1 MWKEKRVFFIT
12 PQILQNDL
20 VKFEDLGSKIKC
32 LVFDEAHRARGN
44 HAYCEVIRKLS
55 SSNKYFRVLA
65 LSATPGGTIND
76 VLEVVQNLLISHLEF
91 RTEESPDVSPYVFQ
105 RNLTTVVVPLGTKLQ
120 EVKDSYMKVLEYY
133 TRSLIRYKVIQG
145 NCANLTKGKIF
156 ILMKNYQ
163 QNARGTS
170 PNYAEIMKSLNICI
184 TLYHASELLIRHG
197 LRSFLTFF
205 EEHIDKPLL
214 RNNTDI
220 REIMATIREHMGPL
234 PQIQQLPD
242 GEYQEVPPNIKFGH
256 PKFYKLKE
264 ILLEHFSET
273 EDSSR
278 VIVFFEYR
286 ESVMEAFVL
295 LIQSKPVLKP
305 RIFIGQANGVSQ
317 KTQIS
322 VVKAFR
328 EGRCNVLLSTSI
340 GEEGLDVGEVDLIVC
355 FDISNKSPIRMVQRM
370 GRTGRKKDGK
380 IVVLVTEG
388 KEQQTLKD
396 CLIHKNNVAFHVL
409 GSKVLAQGLHSECP
423 RLIPEDITPKC
434 EKIFITVEDPGPKKS
449 GNLKDMLKS
458 LSRKSSE
465 LSFSPGLEI
474 VEIEEKIPEPELL
487 SVKENPLDGS
497 IVPNIFNKKIEKQ
510 RSFQE
515 IHTVEH
521 SSNCG
526 LLVSLL
532 QMAESRRFNIPMS
545 QIATATQKNKNMK
558 QTDIRNMFFKSQTAS
573 DFIVPSTQVIAES
586 IQTTNTEDKNF
597 GEPELF
603 RELSDFL
610 SIQQDNSRKCTLCPS
625 QLNCGDNKYK
635 TPSRSAFTWIELD
648 ASVFTNITTEDLKA
662 FEKSLHPVADASFQF
677 DESIHFKIPE
687 TPVTQT
693 TQKETKVMELEDLID
708 TSILADFSDTAAT
721 TATNTTATFMPPK
734 SLNNLLNKYS
744 TSLIDENLQFP
755 PPTDTQQTEYNNK
768 STLEVIRTK
777 KSFSEE
783 ETKDILD
790 FFKLE
795 TLEDVFE
802 PNIPDS
808 QATITYSPDIFDITN
823 TANTNVI
830 IEDDVSEDSNSPII
844 CSYFNKKKNVT
855 IRNSQIEATY
865 SQSLSSTPLT
875 RKTSEKNIDKLSQS
889 SNKLCGN
896 TGDPKKTPSEDLND
910 FFDFSFF
917 ASQSSKKNEAVVK
930 AKEIIN
936 LTDSCNT
943 IDFCEDSSNSR
954 KNSESDANNCKL
966 NVNIS
971 DLGSFF
977 DEELLMSPTFRQVD
991 HRKVNV
997 KESLE
1002 KTKRKIESQ
1011 VMSRNVASVNEER
1024 VLSQKVV
1031 QMHRENHNL
1040 NTDKSQKVSES
1051 EIEQKIDSEIPES
1064 MDFLQFMENDDF
1076 QLPSITKNKN
1086 FDIPDPLSDFKLPGI
1101 TKIKNLDIADPPSCQ
1116 FNDKHPKTSVL
1127 NTQTDNT
1134 VQKSLSTIEKL
1145 EPSQASI
1152 TQLISLVNK
1161 PTQTNSLSQKENI
1174 DLSDVENDS
1183 FIFSFNAKKPKRTK
1197 NTSSSSEKSLNSSI
1211 KANIKEHSNNSSIN
1225 TTLGSKSADS
1235 SKGILDNSA
1244 IVSPKPVA
1252 LSDRTK
1258 KMQSSSNT
1266 SLNTSN
1272 SDDEFETKP
1281 PSSGWIR
1288 TRPLVKKRPIL
1299 NNSDDEFEPIEHS
1312 PVFAKPKPVKRIRIE
1327 KEEGSRNQAR
1337 NVTTRVKSRKLVNE
1351 FIENEAEL
1359 SICDETNVSDDEADE
1374 FLSQEQYDASFVA
1387 DETQHVDTQM
1397 HAVYLKSVR
1406 SPRNIPGRFKIP
1418 TRFKNNMNVFSQVD
1432 NEEDEVDSDDSFV
1445 VMDET
1450 IEARQE
1456 LSQLEILEKQLEM
1469 QKRRKKMPHGIKKPT
1484 KRRRII
1490 VSSDSE

>member
-1 MWKEKRVFFIT
+1 
-12 PQILQNDL
+12 
-20 VKFEDLGSKIKC
+20 
-32 LVFDEAHRARGN
+32 
-44 HAYCEVIRKLS
+44 
-55 SSNKYFRVLA
+55 
-65 LSATPGGTIND
+65 
-76 VLEVVQNLLISHLEF
+76 
-91 RTEESPDVSPYVFQ
+91 
-105 RNLTTVVVPLGTKLQ
+105 
-120 EVKDSYMKVLEYY
+120 
-133 TRSLIRYKVIQG
+133 
-145 NCANLTKGKIF
+145 
-156 ILMKNYQ
+156 
-163 QNARGTS
+163 
-170 PNYAEIMKSLNICI
+170 
-184 TLYHASELLIRHG
+184 
-197 LRSFLTFF
+197 
-205 EEHIDKPLL
+205 
-214 RNNTDI
+214 
-220 REIMATIREHMGPL
+220 
-234 PQIQQLPD
+234 
-242 GEYQEVPPNIKFGH
+242 
-256 PKFYKLKE
+256 
-264 ILLEHFSET
+264 
-273 EDSSR
+273 
-278 VIVFFEYR
+278 
-286 ESVMEAFVL
+286 MEAFVL

-409 GSKVLAQGLHSECP
+409 GSKVLAKGLHGECP
-423 RLIPEDITPKC
+423 RLIPDDITPKC
-434 EKIFITVEDPGPKKS
+434 EKIFITVEDPVPKKG

-458 LSRKSSE
+458 WSRKSSE
-465 LSFSPGLEI
+465 LAFSPDLEI
-474 VEIEEKIPEPELL
+474 VEIEEKIPQPELF
-487 SVKENPLDGS
+487 SVKENPFDGNV
-497 IVPNIFNKKIEKQ
+497 VPNIFNKKIEKQ

-558 QTDIRNMFFKSQTAS
+558 QTDIRNMFFKSQSAS
-573 DFIVPSTQVIAES
+573 DFILPSTQVIAES

-603 RELSDFL
+603 RELADFL

-625 QLNCGDNKYK
+625 QLNCGKNKYK
-635 TPSRSAFTWIELD
+635 TPNKSAFAWIELD
-648 ASVFTNITTEDLKA
+648 ASVYTNITAEDLKA
-662 FEKSLHPVADASFQF
+662 FEKSLHPVADGSFQF
-677 DESIHFKIPE
+677 DDSLNFKIPE

-708 TSILADFSDTAAT
+708 TSILADFS
-721 TATNTTATFMPPK
+721 NTTASFMAPK

-755 PPTDTQQTEYNNK
+755 LSKDTQQTEYNSK
-768 STLEVIRTK
+768 SRLEVTTIK
-777 KSFSEE
+777 KVFSEE
-783 ETKDILD
+783 ETKNILH

-802 PNIPDS
+802 ANIPDS
-808 QATITYSPDIFDITN
+808 QATITYSPDIFDITDA
-823 TANTNVI
+823 ANKNVI
-830 IEDDVSEDSNSPII
+830 IEDDIISEDSNSPII

-865 SQSLSSTPLT
+865 SQNLSSTPLT
-875 RKTSEKNIDKLSQS
+875 RKTTEKIVDKLSQS
-889 SNKLCGN
+889 SNKPSGN
-896 TGDPKKTPSEDLND
+896 TGDPKKTPPEDLKD

-917 ASQSSKKNEAVVK
+917 ESQSSKKHRSVLE

-943 IDFCEDSSNSR
+943 NDFCEDSSNSR
-954 KNSESDANNCKL
+954 KNSESDTNNCKL
-966 NVNIS
+966 NVNMS
-971 DLGSFF
+971 ELGSFF
-977 DEELLMSPTFRQVD
+977 DEELLMSPTFPQVD
-991 HRKVNV
+991 NRKVNMEESLVDIAKSKRKIV
-997 KESLE
+997 KESE
-1002 KTKRKIESQ
+1002 
-1011 VMSRNVASVNEER
+1011 VMSRNSASVNEGR
-1024 VLSQKVV
+1024 LLSQKIV
-1031 QMHRENHNL
+1031 QMHRENHNF
-1040 NTDKSQKVSES
+1040 NAHKIHKVSES
-1051 EIEQKIDSEIPES
+1051 EREQKNDSDIPES
-1064 MDFLQFMENDDF
+1064 MDFLQFMEDDNF
-1076 QLPSITKNKN
+1076 KLPSISNNKN
-1086 FDIPDPLSDFKLPGI
+1086 FDIPDPLSWE
-1101 TKIKNLDIADPPSCQ
+1101 
-1116 FNDKHPKTSVL
+1116 FNGKHPAINVL
-1127 NTQTDNT
+1127 NTQNDKT
-1134 VQKSLSTIEKL
+1134 VQKSLSVSTFNIENVQKT
-1145 EPSQASI
+1145 ESSQASI

-1161 PTQTNSLSQKENI
+1161 PTQMNSSSQKEN
-1174 DLSDVENDS
+1174 LEHSDVENDS
-1183 FIFSFNAKKPKRTK
+1183 FIFTFNTKKSKRTK

-1211 KANIKEHSNNSSIN
+1211 KANINEHNNNSSIN

-1235 SKGILDNSA
+1235 TKDLLDNSA
-1244 IVSPKPVA
+1244 IVSPKTVA

-1258 KMQSSSNT
+1258 KILSSANT
-1266 SLNTSN
+1266 SFNTSN

-1281 PSSGWIR
+1281 PSTGWIR
-1288 TRPLVKKRPIL
+1288 TRPLVTKRPIL
-1299 NNSDDEFEPIEHS
+1299 NNSDDEFESKEDS
-1312 PVFAKPKPVKRIRIE
+1312 SVFVKPKPVKRMRVE

-1337 NVTTRVKSRKLVNE
+1337 GVRSRPKSRKLVNQ

-1359 SICDETNVSDDEADE
+1359 SICDEINVSDDEADE
-1374 FLSQEQYDASFVA
+1374 FLSQDNYDASFVA
-1387 DETQHVDTQM
+1387 DETHDVDTQM

-1418 TRFKNNMNVFSQVD
+1418 ERFKNNIDIFSQQV
-1432 NEEDEVDSDDSFV
+1432 NSEEDEIDSDDSFV

-1469 QKRRKKMPHGIKKPT
+1469 QKRRKPMPHGIKKPT